1 VSAPAVRPG
10 AAPPRPARLRPADLV
25 RLAGSGLRAR
35 PLRVFLSA
43 LGIAIGIAAMTAVV
57 GISASSRAELDR
69 ALDRLGTNLL
79 TVAPGEQLMSDEP
92 ARLPPEAVTMIG
104 RIGPVTS
111 ATATGSLSAARVY
124 RNDHVP
130 VGQTGSI
137 AVLASY
143 LDLLPTVGAT
153 VRAGVWLNGATAS
166 YPAVVLGASAAERL
180 GVAAPGPRVQV
191 WLGGEWFTVIG
202 VLAPVPLA
210 PELDSA
216 ALIGWAAA
224 RAYLGFDGHPTTVY
238 CRTTE
243 NRVTDVQRVLAATAN
258 PESPLEV
265 KVSRPS
271 DALAAKVAVDRSF
284 TGLLLGLGA
293 VALLVGG
300 LGVANTMVI
309 SVLERR
315 SEIGLR
321 RSLGATR
328 GQVRGQF
335 LAESLLLSL
344 LGGGGGVVLG
354 TAVTALYASTQDWPT
369 YVPPQ
374 IMVAGL
380 GATLVIGAV
389 AGLYPAVRAARLSPT
404 EALTA
409 P

>member
-1 VSAPAVRPG
+1 LRPG
-10 AAPPRPARLRPADLV
+10 DVV
-25 RLAGSGLRAR
+25 RVAGSGLGAR
-35 PLRVFLSA
+35 PLRAFLSA

-79 TVAPGEQLMSDEP
+79 TVAPGEQLLSDAP
-92 ARLPPEAVTMIG
+92 AQLPAEAVTMID
-104 RIGPVTS
+104 RITPVTS
-111 ATATGSLSAARVY
+111 ATATGLLPTARVY
-124 RNDHVP
+124 RSDRVP
-130 VGQTGSI
+130 AGRTGSI
-137 AVLASY
+137 AVLAAY
-143 LDLLPTVGAT
+143 LDLLPTVGAA
-153 VRAGVWLNGATAS
+153 VRDGVWFNPATAA
-166 YPAVVLGASAAERL
+166 YPTTVLGAAAADRL
-180 GVAAPGPRVQV
+180 GVAAAGHRVQV

-202 VLAPVPLA
+202 ILAPVPLA

-216 ALIGWAAA
+216 ALVGWDAA
-224 RAYLGFDGHPTTVY
+224 RAYLRFDGHPTTVY

-243 NRVTDVQRVLAATAN
+243 HRVTDVARVLAATAN

-300 LGVANTMVI
+300 VGVANTMVI

-328 GQVRGQF
+328 GQIRGQF

-344 LGGGGGVVLG
+344 VGGGGGVVLG
-354 TAVTALYASTQDWPT
+354 VAVTAGYATTQGWPT
-369 YVPPQ
+369 YVPAA
-374 IMVAGL
+374 IMAAGL